1 MDPMTGRE
9 RLTNILAGQPNE
21 RLVWTTLVDDV
32 TRSVMPPEVR
42 RLHVLDFYRHVGC
55 DILQFGDYGLP
66 AEDRPISPAA
76 LRQPVRTV
84 RSESDGLVT
93 RATVSQWGE
102 LTASWRSGHPVTYPV
117 ETLADLE
124 VLTRIWAHSRYE
136 EVQDSRPEESLR
148 RVEERIGDDGLYVAT
163 TAPSP
168 VQQLIEGDLGL
179 ERFCY
184 FLQDHPRQME
194 ELLAAMH
201 RCRVQEYE
209 ILARR
214 TAAPAIVPVENTS
227 STLTSPSMY
236 RQLSLPQIA
245 EYARIVHKHG
255 RKFILHMCGLLKGL
269 LPVLK
274 ETHLDGINGLTPPTV
289 GDTPY
294 EAALDA
300 LGEGLILLGAGFPG
314 QVFQKPGATAGEI
327 QSTLDS
333 LDTPRLRRAR
343 LLLWMGADGLPTP
356 LERFLAVREWMDRHG
371 GPTTQT
377 GS

>member
-1 MDPMTGRE
+1 MRARNMAAMTGRE
-9 RLTNILAGQPNE
+9 RLTNILDGRPND
-21 RLVWTTLVDDV
+21 RLAWTTLVDDT
-32 TRSVMPPEVR
+32 TRSVMPAPVR
-42 RLHVLDFYRHVGC
+42 QLHVLDFYRHVGC

-66 AEDRPISPAA
+66 AEDRTASPAV
-76 LRQPVRTV
+76 LRQPVQRART
-84 RSESDGLVT
+84 ESDGLIL

-102 LTASWRSGHPVTYPV
+102 LTATWRRGHPVKYPV
-117 ETLADLE
+117 ERPADLE
-124 VLTRIWAHSRYE
+124 VLTNIWAHSRYE
-136 EVQDSRPEESLR
+136 EVQDSQPEESLR
-148 RVEERIGDDGLYVAT
+148 RIEERIGDDGIYVAT

-168 VQQLIEGDLGL
+168 VQQLIEGDMGL
-179 ERFCY
+179 EQFCY

-214 TAAPAIVPVENTS
+214 TPCPAIIPVENTS

-245 EYARIVHKHG
+245 EYARIVHRHG
-255 RKFILHMCGLLKGL
+255 KKFILHMCGLLKCL

-274 ETHLDGINGLTPPTV
+274 ETGLDGINGLTPPTV
-289 GDTPY
+289 GDTPC

-300 LGEGLILLGAGFPG
+300 LGEDLILLGAIFPG
-314 QVFQKPGATAGEI
+314 QVFQRPGATAGEI
-327 QSTLDS
+327 HRTLDS

-356 LERFLAVREWMDRHG
+356 LERFLAVREWMEKKG
-371 GPTTQT
+371 
-377 GS
+377 